1 MSTIKVG
8 TLLAADGTTTT
19 QPSIPA
25 LDKRMAS
32 AWVNL
37 NMSTAAINGS
47 YNVSSVTDV
56 AVGRFTV
63 SFTTAMANAN
73 YSISTSTIA
82 GYISGHSMMTTG
94 SFRLQN
100 GDSNW
105 SNVDVNTVCATV
117 FGN

>member
-8 TLLAADGTTTT
+8 TLLAADGSTTT

-25 LDKRMAS
+25 LDQRMAK
-32 AWVNL
+32 AWINL

-56 AVGRFTV
+56 SAGRFTV
-63 SFTTAMANAN
+63 SLTVAMANN
-73 YSISTSTIA
+73 DYSISTSTVA
-82 GYISGHSMMTTG
+82 GYISGHTVITTDN
-94 SFRLQN
+94 FRLHN

-105 SNVDVNTVCATV
+105 SDVDQDTVCATV
-117 FGN
+117 FG